1 MPFGIISVTELKAKM
16 DAGEK
21 FRLIDVRQTS
31 EYNLARIAG
40 AELKP
45 LGQIQQWARELPDR
59 DEEIIVHCHHGMRS
73 ARACEYL
80 SHQGFTNLKNL
91 TGGIAAWSQ
100 QVDPAVPQY

>member
-21 FRLIDVRQTS
+21 FRLIDVRETS

-59 DEEIIVHCHHGMRS
+59 DEEIIVHCHYGMRS

-80 SHQGFTNLKNL
+80 AQQGFTNLKNL

>member
-1 MPFGIISVTELKAKM
+1 MPFGIISVTELKAKL

-21 FRLIDVRQTS
+21 FRLIDVREAS

-45 LGQIQQWARELPDR
+45 LGQIQHWARELPDR
-59 DEEIIVHCHHGMRS
+59 DEEIIVHCHHGIRS

-80 SHQGFTNLKNL
+80 AQQGFTNLKNL